1 MKKTTD
7 KATRKLTLHR
17 ETVRS
22 LENGDLSKIQGAG
35 SLWVTVCASECD
47 YVCMPE

>member
-7 KATRKLTLHR
+7 KTTRKLVLNR

-22 LENGDLSKIQGAG
+22 LENGDLFKVQGGG
-35 SLWVTVCASECD
+35 SVWWTACASECNGS
-47 YVCMPE
+47 CHPE

>member
-7 KATRKLTLHR
+7 KAARKLTLNR

-22 LENGDLSKIQGAG
+22 LENGDLSRIQGAG
-35 SLWVTVCASECD
+35 SLWYSICPSDCD